1 MFVDNGLS
9 FAQAFVTRGLR
20 ITLREGKM
28 KLSILAVAAVFIVLP
43 AVAPAQGTDTT
54 AKAKDTT
61 MAMDS
66 TTMTPAARRAAA
78 RAARRAA
85 AAAKATATASGDTL
99 AVRTTT
105 SNGTDCPRGC
115 PTSKGAA
122 GLTGVQFLALQQELR
137 DRGCGNSAVTGV
149 YDGATR
155 RAVGTCAK
163 RLGVAAT
170 APAVL
175 VALNIGFSESDV
187 GPKPAGM

>member
-1 MFVDNGLS
+1 
-9 FAQAFVTRGLR
+9 
-20 ITLREGKM
+20 M
-28 KLSILAVAAVFIVLP
+28 KLSILAVAAGFIVLP

-61 MAMDS
+61 MTMSMPMDS
-66 TTMTPAARRAAA
+66 TTMTPAAKRAAA

-85 AAAKATATASGDTL
+85 AAAAKAPAAARGDTL
-99 AVRTTT
+99 AVRTST

-122 GLTGVQFLALQQELR
+122 GLSGVQFLALQQELR
-137 DRGCGNSAVTGV
+137 DRGCGNSMVTGV

-155 RAVGTCAK
+155 RAVAICAK
-163 RLGVAAT
+163 RLSVAAT

-175 VALNIGFSESDV
+175 VAFNIGFSESDI

>member
-1 MFVDNGLS
+1 
-9 FAQAFVTRGLR
+9 
-20 ITLREGKM
+20 M
-28 KLSILAVAAVFIVLP
+28 KLSILAVAAGFLVLP

-61 MAMDS
+61 KMVMPKDT
-66 TTMTPAARRAAA
+66 TTMQPMDTTAKTPAARRAAA
-78 RAARRAA
+78 RARRRAA
-85 AAAKATATASGDTL
+85 AAATTGGAKAAASGDTL
-99 AVRTTT
+99 AVRTST

-155 RAVGTCAK
+155 RAVAICAK
-163 RLGVAAT
+163 RLSVAAT

-175 VALNIGFSESDV
+175 VAFNIGFGESDV
-187 GPKPAGM
+187 APKPAG

>member
-1 MFVDNGLS
+1 
-9 FAQAFVTRGLR
+9 
-20 ITLREGKM
+20 M
-28 KLSILAVAAVFIVLP
+28 KLSILAVAAGFIVLP

-61 MAMDS
+61 MSMPMDS
-66 TTMTPAARRAAA
+66 TTMTPAAKRAAA

-85 AAAKATATASGDTL
+85 AAAKAPAAARGDTL
-99 AVRTTT
+99 AVRTST

-122 GLTGVQFLALQQELR
+122 GLSGVQFLALQQELR

-155 RAVGTCAK
+155 RAVTICAK
-163 RLGVAAT
+163 RLSVAAT

-175 VALNIGFSESDV
+175 VAFNIGFGESDI
-187 GPKPAGM
+187 GPKPAGTE

>member
-1 MFVDNGLS
+1 
-9 FAQAFVTRGLR
+9 
-20 ITLREGKM
+20 M
-28 KLSILAVAAVFIVLP
+28 KLSILAVAAGFIVLP

-61 MAMDS
+61 MSMPMDS
-66 TTMTPAARRAAA
+66 TTMTPAAKRAAA
-78 RAARRAA
+78 RAARRAS

-122 GLTGVQFLALQQELR
+122 GLSGVQFLALQQELR

-155 RAVGTCAK
+155 RAVGICAK

-175 VALNIGFSESDV
+175 VAFNIGFSESDV